1 MALVRATSIEKV
13 RSSLQVFADALAD
26 WLGTLVACERRLTPR
41 TGATRTRSQA
51 GLVELRQ
58 RMLS

>member
-1 MALVRATSIEKV
+1 MALEEI

-26 WLGTLVACERRLTPR
+26 WRGAQAAGAGAHAECCRDAR
-41 TGATRTRSQA
+41 TVPA

>member
-1 MALVRATSIEKV
+1 MALERATSLEEI

-26 WLGTLVACERRLTPR
+26 WRGAQAAGAGAHAECCRDAR
-41 TGATRTRSQA
+41 TVPA

>member
-1 MALVRATSIEKV
+1 MALEEI
-13 RSSLQVFADALAD
+13 RSSLQVFADAFAD
-26 WLGTLVACERRLTPR
+26 WRGAQAAGAGAHAECCRDAR
-41 TGATRTRSQA
+41 TVPA